1 MTSFK
6 PKISQHERKKKG
18 LALDFISSQALL
30 FLVEGNR
37 NNILIKEPLF
47 LNVEEDPKT
56 FSEAMSLETSLFGE
70 RW

>member
-1 MTSFK
+1 M
-6 PKISQHERKKKG
+6 
-18 LALDFISSQALL
+18 DFISSQALL

-56 FSEAMSLETSLFGE
+56 FSEAMSSRDVSFWREVINDKMDWIIDNSMK
-70 RW
+70 